1 MAASTLFRLGD
12 FPSSLCDPHD
22 RLESLPALE
31 HRFDLPSLD
40 EYAAG
45 SERLLEGLENLRL
58 GGRVPTPSRKGKEK
72 EILTSIAGDAV
83 LLAQNET
90 SMSEM
95 WERVVD
101 EGEAGPSSRPTFQ
114 VSRTLARPHHILI
127 VGFTHLGCH
136 RQACPR
142 SIQTHVG
149 TTTSL

>member
-12 FPSSLCDPHD
+12 LPSSLGDPYD
-22 RLESLPALE
+22 GLESLPALE

-45 SERLLEGLENLRL
+45 SERLLEGLENFRF
-58 GGRVPTPSRKGKEK
+58 GERVPTPSRKGKEK
-72 EILTSIAGDAV
+72 EILSSMAGDAV

-114 VSRTLARPHHILI
+114 ASHTLYRPHYILT
-127 VGFTHLGCH
+127 VGFTHLGCP

-142 SIQTHVG
+142 SIRTHVG